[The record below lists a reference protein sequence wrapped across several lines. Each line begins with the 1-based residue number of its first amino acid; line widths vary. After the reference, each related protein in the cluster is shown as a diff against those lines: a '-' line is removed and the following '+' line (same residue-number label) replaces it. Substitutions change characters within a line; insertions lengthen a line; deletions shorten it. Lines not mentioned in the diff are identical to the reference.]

1 MTSIQIIVLAV
12 VQGLTEFL
20 PVSSSGH
27 LVLVPRFLG
36 WQDQGIIFD
45 ISVHLGSLIAVCIY
59 FRRDLIKL
67 VCGTRGFKL
76 FKSIDENPNLLS
88 LIILSA
94 IPAAFV
100 GFFTSD
106 WIEIYLRNP
115 MIIAATLPFY
125 GVLMWVADKKG
136 SKKIA
141 IENIGY
147 LQVVIIGFAQVLA
160 LIPGTSRSGIT
171 MTAALFLGMKRIDA
185 AKFSFLMSI
194 PVIMLA
200 AGYKLLVIFLDNIT
214 VAWNELFFGM
224 TVSLIVAYLSIG
236 FFMKVIQKIGLMP
249 FAIYRI
255 LLSVLIIWVF
265 F

>member
-59 FRRDLIKL
+59 FRQDLIKL
-67 VCGTRGFKL
+67 LWGARDLIL
-76 FKSIDENPNLLS
+76 FKSTNKSPNLLS
-88 LIILSA
+88 LIILST
-94 IPAAFV
+94 IPAALI
-100 GFFTSD
+100 GFISSD
-106 WIEIYLRNP
+106 WIEVYLRNP

-136 SKKIA
+136 DKKIA
-141 IENIGY
+141 IEDIGY
-147 LQVVIIGFAQVLA
+147 LQAIIIGFAQVLA
-160 LIPGTSRSGIT
+160 LIPGTSRSGVT

-185 AKFSFLMSI
+185 AKFSFLLSI

-200 AGYKLLVIFLDNIT
+200 AGYKLLIIFLDNIT

-224 TVSLIVAYLSIG
+224 TISLIIAYLSIG

-255 LLSVLIIWVF
+255 LLSILIIWVF

>member
-1 MTSIQIIVLAV
+1 MTSMQIIVLAV

-20 PVSSSGH
+20 PISSSGH
-27 LVLVPRFLG
+27 LVLVPKFLG

-45 ISVHLGSLIAVCIY
+45 ISVHLGSLAAVCIY
-59 FRRDLIKL
+59 FRGDLIELLKGAPDL
-67 VCGTRGFKL
+67 LLFRPRG
-76 FKSIDENPNLLS
+76 KSSNLLF
-88 LIILSA
+88 LLILST
-94 IPAAFV
+94 IPAALI
-100 GFFTSD
+100 GFISSD
-106 WIEIYLRNP
+106 WIERYLRNP
-115 MIIAATLPFY
+115 LIIAVTLAFY

-141 IENIGY
+141 IQNIGY
-147 LQVVIIGFAQVLA
+147 LQAIIIGFAQVLA

-171 MTAALFLGMKRIDA
+171 MTAGLFLGMKRIDA

-200 AGYKLLVIFLDNIT
+200 AGYKVLIIFLNNTD

-224 TVSLIVAYLSIG
+224 VISLIIAYLSIG
-236 FFMKVIQKIGLMP
+236 FFMKVLQKIGLMP
-249 FAIYRI
+249 FAVYRI
-255 LLSVLIIWVF
+255 LLSILIIWVF

>member
-1 MTSIQIIVLAV
+1 MTSMQIIVLAV

-27 LVLVPRFLG
+27 LVLVPKFLG

-45 ISVHLGSLIAVCIY
+45 ISVHLGSLAAVCIY
-59 FRRDLIKL
+59 FRGDLIELLKGVPDL
-67 VCGTRGFKL
+67 LFFRPRG
-76 FKSIDENPNLLS
+76 KSSNLLF
-88 LIILSA
+88 LLILSTR
-94 IPAAFV
+94 PAAV
-100 GFFTSD
+100 IGFISSD
-106 WIEIYLRNP
+106 WIERYFRNP
-115 MIIAATLPFY
+115 LIIAVTLAFY
-125 GVLMWVADKKG
+125 GALMWVADKKG

-141 IENIGY
+141 IQNIGY
-147 LQVVIIGFAQVLA
+147 LQAVIIGFAQVLA

-171 MTAALFLGMKRIDA
+171 MTAGLFLGMKRIDA

-200 AGYKLLVIFLDNIT
+200 AGYKVLIIFLNNID

-224 TVSLIVAYLSIG
+224 VISLIIAYLSIG
-236 FFMKVIQKIGLMP
+236 FFMKVLQKIGLMP
-249 FAIYRI
+249 FAVYRI
-255 LLSVLIIWVF
+255 LLSILIIWVF

>member
-1 MTSIQIIVLAV
+1 MTSTQIIVLAV

-27 LVLVPRFLG
+27 LVLVPKFLG

-45 ISVHLGSLIAVCIY
+45 ISVHLGSLMAVCIY
-59 FRRDLIKL
+59 FRSDLIELLKGAPDL
-67 VCGTRGFKL
+67 LF
-76 FKSIDENPNLLS
+76 FKSRGKSSNLLF
-88 LIILSA
+88 LLLLST
-94 IPAAFV
+94 IPAALV
-100 GFFTSD
+100 GFISSD
-106 WIEIYLRNP
+106 WIEMYLRSP
-115 MIIAATLPFY
+115 LIIALTLAFY
-125 GVLMWVADKKG
+125 GVIMWIADKKG

-141 IENIGY
+141 IQNMNYSRAI
-147 LQVVIIGFAQVLA
+147 IIGFAQVLA

-171 MTAALFLGMKRIDA
+171 MTAGLFLGMKRIDA
-185 AKFSFLMSI
+185 AKFSFLMSV

-200 AGYKLLVIFLDNIT
+200 AGYKLLIIFLNNID

-224 TVSLIVAYLSIG
+224 VVSLIIAYISIG
-236 FFMKVIQKIGLMP
+236 FFMKVIQKVGLMP

-255 LLSVLIIWVF
+255 LLSILIIWVF